1 MCCTI
6 DLSLT
11 FITNKKKITGEY
23 FSGATSFQ
31 GRMFFKTHI
40 KDIKAEKRSQSTQI
54 KLWTNAENLYSVEE
68 IDYDISLRFVVVV
81 KLISSQPQNG
91 RTLIRKGDIMRSS
104 YKATRK

>member
-1 MCCTI
+1 M
-6 DLSLT
+6 T
-11 FITNKKKITGEY
+11 FTQFKW
-23 FSGATSFQ
+23 FS
-31 GRMFFKTHI
+31 FKTHI

-54 KLWTNAENLYSVEE
+54 KLWTNAQNLYSVEE